1 VLLVAGVAVAVLLL
15 ASYAQIITLYEN
27 LHSGALGGAALTIAE
42 IMFLP
47 NLVIWAAAWL
57 VGPGFAIGTGSQ
69 VSPLGTTLGPLPS
82 IPVFGALP
90 QGDYTFAFAGLV
102 VPIIAGFLV
111 GAVLRTGLASRIR
124 STGSFT
130 WLLGSGL
137 GIGVVGGAIL
147 GLLAWA
153 SAGAI
158 GPGRLQ
164 HAGPDPFAVGLIAAL
179 ELGVSAVVGMLAAR
193 R

>member
-1 VLLVAGVAVAVLLL
+1 VVSALIVALLLLVN
-15 ASYAQIITLYEN
+15 YAQIITLYEN
-27 LHSGALGGAALTIAE
+27 LHSGALGGVSLTIAE

-47 NLVIWAAAWL
+47 NLVVWAAAWL
-57 VGPGFAIGTGSQ
+57 VGPGFSIGTGSL

-82 IPVFGALP
+82 IPVLGALP
-90 QGDYTFAFAGLV
+90 QGTVAFAFAGLT
-102 VPIIAGFLV
+102 VPIIAGFLA
-111 GAVLRTGLASRIR
+111 GAVLRGPLAAKIR
-124 STGSFT
+124 DTATLT
-130 WLLGSGL
+130 WLLGAGL

-153 SAGAI
+153 SAGAL

-164 HAGPDPFAVGLIAAL
+164 QAGPDAIWVALLGAL